1 MRAHMPTIH
10 LVEGPVGA
18 GKTTYVEQL
27 RHQHRAPSL
36 ILDAWFVKLFSPDRP
51 AEGLLPWY
59 VERKER
65 CLSQIWA
72 TACDILAAGHDV
84 ILELGLVEKASRE
97 RFYALAEETG
107 HPLTIYVLD
116 APRDVRRER
125 VRTRNR
131 EKGATFAME
140 VPDAFFEM
148 ASDRWEPLDDM
159 ELELY
164 DVRLIADG

>member
-1 MRAHMPTIH
+1 MPTTH

-18 GKTTYVEQL
+18 GKTTYVEGL

-36 ILDAWFVKLFSPDRP
+36 ILDAWFVQLFSPDRP
-51 AEGLLPWY
+51 ADGLLPWY
-59 VERKER
+59 IERKER

-72 TACDILAAGHDV
+72 TASDILDAGHDV
-84 ILELGLVEKASRE
+84 ILELGLLEKSSRQ
-97 RFYALAEETG
+97 RFYARVEDTG
-107 HPLTIYVLD
+107 HPLKIYVLD
-116 APRDVRRER
+116 ASRDIRRER

-148 ASDRWEPLDDM
+148 ASDRWEPFDDM
-159 ELELY
+159 EQELY
-164 DVRLIADG
+164 DVRLITTG

>member
-1 MRAHMPTIH
+1 MPTIH

-18 GKTTYVEQL
+18 GKTTYVASL
-27 RHQHRAPSL
+27 RQQYHAPSL
-36 ILDAWFVKLFSPDRP
+36 ILDAWFAKLFSPDRP
-51 AEGLLPWY
+51 AEGLLSWY

-72 TACDILAAGHDV
+72 TACDILEAGHDV
-84 ILELGLVEKASRE
+84 ILELGLVEKASRQH
-97 RFYALAEETG
+97 FYARVEDTG
-107 HPLTIYVLD
+107 YPLTIHVLD

-148 ASDRWEPLDDM
+148 ASDRWEPLDDL

-164 DVRLIADG
+164 DVRLITTG